1 MTPVPLELPLPPE
14 RPAPFRFPII
24 AASAPVILAV
34 GIFVVTG
41 SAFTLAFAALGPAT
55 AIAGYFDSRWS
66 ARKLRRRETTRFAI
80 DRDRVGDEIER
91 RHADERTR
99 LFDASPDPARLVTH
113 EGPDPHRWRG
123 DGRSPI
129 LVVVGTASIPSMLPV
144 DAPAARISGPPSDAD
159 RAIADL
165 VDRARVLERA
175 PMTVDARLGIG
186 VTGPPAFAR
195 AIARGIAVQ
204 LARRLSPSHCWRS
217 ASSAPYDLWLD
228 DLPHE
233 AAAASLPGSV
243 VEFGQK
249 GEAVPLAIVA
259 VAETPAHLPGA
270 CSIVLGVVD
279 GQLRILSHPDA
290 DDRRPLHPLP
300 VTEIEAAAWAL
311 RLSRDA
317 AREGMT
323 SPHALL
329 PDAVELTPLLRPAEA
344 GAVAS
349 LACEPGVDAGGSV
362 TLDLVAHGPHAVIG
376 GTTGSGK
383 SELLIAWILAMAA
396 SRSPQHVSFLL
407 IDYKGGATF
416 AALARLPHTVGIIT
430 DLDAMMAAR
439 ALDSLRAEVRHRER
453 LLVASGARSIEQVD
467 SLPRLVIVVDEFAAM
482 LAELPDLH
490 GLFADLAARGRSLGM
505 HLVLCTQRPA
515 GAVRDGVLA
524 NADLRVSLRVNNRA
538 DSSAVVGCDDAAGI
552 PLTARG
558 RGVLRLA
565 GEAPRSVQ
573 FALASG
579 SDVVLVTQRWS
590 QSPSPRRPWC
600 EPLPAV
606 LKAAA
611 LPRDGIGCF
620 GLVDLPSEQRQ
631 EPAIHSPEAEG
642 ALLVL
647 GSPASGKSTALRA
660 LATGHPGVRVV
671 PAEPDGA
678 WDVIA
683 DLVAALDTPAPTATC
698 VVLDDLDALVPR
710 FTGEYR
716 AAFVDLLARVLREGP
731 GRGITALLSAQR
743 ITGESQ
749 GLATLVP
756 GRLLLR
762 HPSRQ
767 DFVIAGGEGGQF
779 VAALP
784 AGRGLWRGQ
793 WMQVVADPPPLPATG
808 PTVAPL
814 LDPRRARAI
823 VTSRVAPLLARWPSA
838 IALSDAGPE
847 LRSLALPGV
856 TIVGDLDEWQSR
868 WGAVAALRTQ
878 ADIVLDGCT
887 PADFRAITRSRQLPP
902 PLAPGQ
908 CWQLNEDGSARRVR
922 LDPPTRD

>member
-1 MTPVPLELPLPPE
+1 
-14 RPAPFRFPII
+14 
-24 AASAPVILAV
+24 VILAV

-144 DAPAARISGPPSDAD
+144 DAPAARISGTPSDAD

-259 VAETPAHLPGA
+259 VAESPAHLPGA

-300 VTEIEAAAWAL
+300 VTEIEAAEWAL

-344 GAVAS
+344 GDVAS

-362 TLDLVAHGPHAVIG
+362 TLDLVANGPHAVIG

-453 LLVASGARSIEQVD
+453 LLVTSGARSIEQVD

-482 LAELPDLH
+482 LAEHPDLH

-579 SDVVLVTQRWS
+579 SDVALVTQRWS

-611 LPRDGIGCF
+611 LPREGIGCF

-660 LATGHPGVRVV
+660 LAAGHPGIRVV

-683 DLVAALDTPAPTATC
+683 DLVAALDSPASTATC

-756 GRLLLR
+756 GAAPAAPSLPPGLR
-762 HPSRQ
+762 DSRGRGWPVRRGPSRRARTVAWSV
-767 DFVIAGGEGGQF
+767 DAGGGRP
-779 VAALP
+779 AAP
-784 AGRGLWRGQ
+784 AGDR
-793 WMQVVADPPPLPATG
+793 ADCRAATG
-808 PTVAPL
+808 PAARASHRDEPGCTIVGQVAVGNCAFRRWTRTPIAGSSRRDYRRRSRRVAVTMGSGSGSA
-814 LDPRRARAI
+814 DPGRHRARRMHPRRLPRDHEVSAAAPAPCAGSVLATQRGRIGTPSAPRPADPRLNGTPRLRGSRRARCA
-823 VTSRVAPLLARWPSA
+823 
-838 IALSDAGPE
+838 
-847 LRSLALPGV
+847 
-856 TIVGDLDEWQSR
+856 
-868 WGAVAALRTQ
+868 
-878 ADIVLDGCT
+878 
-887 PADFRAITRSRQLPP
+887 
-902 PLAPGQ
+902 
-908 CWQLNEDGSARRVR
+908 
-922 LDPPTRD
+922 